1 MKLARR
7 KSPSLPWRGRQLP
20 GLARD
25 DAACRRR
32 VSVDGAT
39 RFTELGQYVATQ
51 WLNRMG
57 GQRLRRHRRPP
68 KFCGHAAGETGRA
81 RTTDAVGAVAVVGA
95 HACPAAGSGRLDRR
109 IVARAADRPT
119 AAGAPRPGTGVPTD

>member
-1 MKLARR
+1 
-7 KSPSLPWRGRQLP
+7 
-20 GLARD
+20 
-25 DAACRRR
+25 
-32 VSVDGAT
+32 
-39 RFTELGQYVATQ
+39 QYVATQ

-119 AAGAPRPGTGVPTD
+119 AAGAPRPGTGVPTDHLALRGMVLSVGHPRVCRTVLSGSSAPDATRALADVGR